1 MGAKRRPID
10 DRTRVLAETGQLAVY
25 TTELAALFLHTTPSG
40 IRCRILRGTLKPDSF
55 GGRGRGKE
63 HTFTRETL
71 LAHVKGVA

>member
-10 DRTRVLAETGQLAVY
+10 DRTRELAVTGQLAIY

-71 LAHVKGVA
+71 LAHAKSVA

>member
-1 MGAKRRPID
+1 MGAKRKPID
-10 DRTRVLAETGQLAVY
+10 EKTREQALSGQLAIY

-63 HTFTRETL
+63 HTFTKETL